1 MCHIVTSVIDTVA
14 SDHGSTDCS
23 RSISDLRGTR
33 GVMGAETDNMSSLGG
48 GCCYNHF
55 HLILGGVIRQCCN
68 METQAYISLITLLR
82 SDIGWCCQDP
92 STWQI
97 GGPQYLSIFSTDDDD
112 LVLTRVRHSCF
123 CISLQGEIQYS
134 FDRQAVLDKSKK
146 TLGTILVFF
155 ASKISVSHSTLR
167 PNWVN
172 NFPLLFFQT
181 ESRKT
186 PSLLRS
192 TRLWFIAA
200 LHC

>member
-112 LVLTRVRHSCF
+112 LVLTRVRHSCL
-123 CISLQGEIQYS
+123 CTSLQGEIQYS

-146 TLGTILVFF
+146 TLGILSNHMHCPCHMFVMRAGNPWYILVLR
-155 ASKISVSHSTLR
+155 AGSPWYILVLR
-167 PNWVN
+167 PA
-172 NFPLLFFQT
+172 
-181 ESRKT
+181 S
-186 PSLLRS
+186 
-192 TRLWFIAA
+192 
-200 LHC
+200 

>member
-23 RSISDLRGTR
+23 RSISDLRSTR

-97 GGPQYLSIFSTDDDD
+97 GGPQYLSFLLLKYLFPIVHCGPTGSIIFLCSSFK
-112 LVLTRVRHSCF
+112 LSPGRPRVFSG
-123 CISLQGEIQYS
+123 LQDYG
-134 FDRQAVLDKSKK
+134 L
-146 TLGTILVFF
+146 
-155 ASKISVSHSTLR
+155 
-167 PNWVN
+167 
-172 NFPLLFFQT
+172 
-181 ESRKT
+181 
-186 PSLLRS
+186 
-192 TRLWFIAA
+192 
-200 LHC
+200 